1 MTSEG
6 EKKKPLVYLVVPN
19 KNGMAHLSYAMP
31 ALFGTEY
38 SNFKAVVI
46 DNRSSDGSVAY
57 LADNYPDA
65 EVLVNER
72 DLGFAGSV
80 NRGVLHAL
88 SRGADYVAIYSN
100 DIKVVP
106 RWLDLSLEVFA
117 AHPEAG
123 VAGYIEVPKEKEGP
137 FLEYKGETAGSR
149 PAAALPGCLLLC
161 SAEVFTRAGLMDE
174 GYFMYGEDNDF
185 FARIK
190 ASGLALL
197 QTDIPVWHYGEG
209 SAAKKRLFPVWM
221 SYRNAVRSALKNHGL
236 YGAARMTVALFY
248 HGCLPH
254 FERDITDPS
263 LKRMRRY
270 NPLVNLALLAGS
282 LGWNALNFTS
292 TLNARLFNG
301 SGAARRA
308 RAGGGK
314 LRVAVVNLTG
324 GGTSG
329 GYLRYLEN
337 MLPRLAASPLVEK
350 VLCTAPPSS
359 GIPEIASRFEGIVVR
374 DCDPARPMR
383 SYHGRKLEL
392 ALKEFDPDILFVP
405 TARPLSFGAVP
416 VVTMIQNMAPMKPSG
431 DYPPMESLRMLVQRL
446 EVRRA
451 VNSADGVIAMSGFV
465 KEFLTSE
472 WGLPADKVSL
482 VYFGAPTASAGGIK
496 PSSAPAGLEG
506 GFFFSAGSL
515 EPYRGM
521 EDILYAVSAL
531 KKDGFACKVLLAGGT
546 RKAVAGYAAR
556 LRTIASGEG
565 IEDSVVWL
573 GPLSPE
579 EMAWCYSR
587 CSAFIMTSRVESL
600 AVTALEAIAH
610 GCVCVSVNK
619 APLPEAFGAAAF
631 YYACGDY
638 GALAEKMREAAALSP
653 EERASMSGR
662 ARQQASKFPW
672 DATASETVRI
682 FSAVARYRRGAR

>member
-1 MTSEG
+1 MTPEG

-31 ALFGTEY
+31 SLFATEY
-38 SNFKAVVI
+38 PNFKAVVI

-57 LADNYPDA
+57 LAANYPDA

-106 RWLDLSLEVFA
+106 RWLDLSIEVFA

-123 VAGYIEVPKEKEGP
+123 AVGYMEIPKEKDAP
-137 FLEYKGETAGSR
+137 FLEYKAKTAVSS

-190 ASGLALL
+190 AAGLALL

-221 SYRNAVRSALKNHGL
+221 AYRNAVRSALKNQGL
-236 YGAARMTVALFY
+236 SGAARVTAVLFY

-263 LKRMRRY
+263 LKRTRRY

-282 LGWNALNFTS
+282 LGWNAVNFIP
-292 TLNARLFNG
+292 TLKARSFNG
-301 SGAARRA
+301 AAAARRA
-308 RAGGGK
+308 RSGGNK

-350 VLCTAPPSS
+350 VLCSAPPYS
-359 GIPEIASRFEGIVVR
+359 GIGEIASRAKGVIVR
-374 DCDPARPMR
+374 DCDPARPMLT
-383 SYHGRKLEL
+383 SHGRKLEL

-405 TARPLSFGAVP
+405 TARPLRFGDVP

-431 DYPPMESLRMLVQRL
+431 DYPLMESLRMLVQRL

-465 KEFLTSE
+465 REFLTTE
-472 WGLPADKVSL
+472 WGIPADKVSL
-482 VYFGAPTASAGGIK
+482 VYFGAPSAAAGGIK
-496 PSSAPAGLEG
+496 PAAAPAGLEG

-531 KKDGFACKVLLAGGT
+531 KKDGFACKVLIAGGA
-546 RKAVAGYAAR
+546 RKAVAGYGLR
-556 LRTIASGEG
+556 LRSIARREG

-573 GPLSPE
+573 GALSPE
-579 EMAWCYSR
+579 EMAWCYAR
-587 CSAFIMTSRVESL
+587 CSAFLMTSRVESL
-600 AVTALEAIAH
+600 AVTALEAIAN
-610 GCVCVSVNK
+610 GCVCVSVDR
-619 APLPEAFGAAAF
+619 APLPEAFGTAAF
-631 YYACGDY
+631 YYSCGDHV
-638 GALAEKMREAAALSP
+638 ALAEKMRAAFALSP
-653 EERASMSGR
+653 EERAAMSGI
-662 ARQQASKFPW
+662 ARQQASKFSW
-672 DATASETVRI
+672 DATASETVRV
-682 FSAVARYRRGAR
+682 FSAVAGCRRGAR